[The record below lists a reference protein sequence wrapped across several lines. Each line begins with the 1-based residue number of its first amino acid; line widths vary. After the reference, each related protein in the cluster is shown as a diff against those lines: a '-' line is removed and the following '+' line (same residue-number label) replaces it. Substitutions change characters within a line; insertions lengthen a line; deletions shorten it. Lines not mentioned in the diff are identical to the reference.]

1 MLISSMIRPYWLT
14 FMGADAVLRFGSA
27 ALFLPTGVICRP
39 VGFSF
44 LLFYHIIVGLQE
56 LRHHP
61 QAQ

>member
-44 LLFYHIIVGLQE
+44 LLFYHILVGLQE
-56 LRHHP
+56 L
-61 QAQ
+61 